1 VGKHFGSKKQFYYE
15 FGMFSSYL
23 FSSRFTAYDAITLDI
38 TSVEGPPIY
47 PSNRVVNYTGSDY
60 ITVESRSEKDA
71 KMHNRFDMGFLGG
84 IGYTYNINE
93 KIDIITGIRANI
105 SILKLGRFNN
115 EYRESF
121 SPTATGFQYNIE
133 SKNYMFGLN
142 SQARNI
148 SFNLS
153 VGMLYRL

>member
-1 VGKHFGSKKQFYYE
+1 
-15 FGMFSSYL
+15 
-23 FSSRFTAYDAITLDI
+23 
-38 TSVEGPPIY
+38 
-47 PSNRVVNYTGSDY
+47 
-60 ITVESRSEKDA
+60 
-71 KMHNRFDMGFLGG
+71 MHNRFDMGFLGG